1 MASDWPTNG
10 VTDWN
15 SLMTTF
21 IEKGHENEGTHIK
34 AQMNTDL
41 GVEPATSTGAAESAG
56 YTVFSNGFR
65 IAWGDSN
72 VTQGGTV
79 TVNIKTALDD
89 GWSMTLQAFVCL
101 GEANATI
108 RSPGKIY
115 AMDAT
120 GFTIVNP
127 NAASG
132 TIKFRWIA
140 IGR

>member
-1 MASDWPTNG
+1 MADWPANG
-10 VTDWN
+10 DTDWN
-15 SLMTTF
+15 TKMLANLAV
-21 IEKGHENEGTHIK
+21 GHDTDGTHD
-34 AQMNTDL
+34 ATQMNVDL
-41 GVEPATSTGAAESAG
+41 GVEPATATGAAESAG